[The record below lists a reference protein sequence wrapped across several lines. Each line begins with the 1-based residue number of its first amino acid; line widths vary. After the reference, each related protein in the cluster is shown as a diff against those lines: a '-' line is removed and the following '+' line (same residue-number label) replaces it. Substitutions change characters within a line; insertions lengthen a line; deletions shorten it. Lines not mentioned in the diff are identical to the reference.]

1 MARSILVGLTLVFTA
16 FPLAAALGLWLLAP
30 DPQAILRAGPGEIGA
45 LLAGLFAPPAAA
57 FLAAAH
63 LLQRRELGL
72 LREAVARGADALALQ
87 QQQLAVAIREY
98 RAQTDLVRQHG
109 EVALDGLRLGK
120 RQIEAIGQHMAETRA
135 LRLASEWDL
144 TVRELT
150 IILTTMFR
158 LAFGWRRVGGSE
170 DEPTLE
176 EVSLPGAE
184 ELALRILRMLP
195 ASPREGW
202 TLEVDPRFAR
212 HGRRY
217 QEVYSRFLARLPRR
231 AEAAGGTLDRAFFEA
246 SIYGQIH
253 ARLSSLPRADETE
266 AEPEVGAAA
275 D

>member
-1 MARSILVGLTLVFTA
+1 MARIVLVGLTLVFTA
-16 FPLAAALGLWLLAP
+16 FPAAAALGLWFLLP
-30 DPQAILRAGPGEIGA
+30 DPQELLGAGPGELGA
-45 LLAGLFAPPAAA
+45 LLAGLFAPPALA

-72 LREAVARGADALALQ
+72 LREAVARSADALALQ

-98 RAQTDLVRQHG
+98 RTQTEVLRAHG
-109 EVALDGLRLGK
+109 ELAQEGMRVGRH
-120 RQIEAIGQHMAETRA
+120 QIEAIGQHARETRA
-135 LRLASEWDL
+135 LRLTAEWDL

-150 IILTTMFR
+150 MLLTAMFR
-158 LAFGWRRVGGSE
+158 LAFGWRRVGGDP

-176 EVSLPGAE
+176 EVPLPGPE

-202 TLEVDPRFAR
+202 TLELDPRFAR
-212 HGRRY
+212 YARRY
-217 QEVYSRFLARLPRR
+217 MEVYERFLARLPDR
-231 AEAAGGTLDRAFFEA
+231 AAAGGIVDRGFFEA

-253 ARLSSLPRADETE
+253 ARLSLLPRPAEAE
-266 AEPEVGAAA
+266 AEPEIGAAA